1 MTPVPKPL
9 WAYAYQFS
17 PPLAADQ
24 LHEVRLLLKAEHR
37 ATRDTDA
44 TWVGRFIADE
54 RIAHLLVVSDS
65 PDVNREVNRRIEM
78 ALRSLDASFSVT
90 ASLAVAAGT
99 GAFGIGM
106 PIRPIAQKD

>member
-17 PPLAADQ
+17 PPLAADR

-37 ATRDTDA
+37 ASRDTDA
-44 TWVGRFIADE
+44 TWVGRLIADE

-65 PDVNREVNRRIEM
+65 PDADREVNRRIEM

-90 ASLAVAAGT
+90 ASLAVAT
-99 GAFGIGM
+99 DEPHSGAEAS
-106 PIRPIAQKD
+106 IRPIPQED